1 MSKFKV
7 EIYNWVNYKEK
18 TEKFVFPK
26 LDEACDFVDKTQCWS
41 AKVFSD
47 EGLSVY
53 EKPPLTPKPVAP
65 PPAAPKPVAPPPA
78 APKIAVTP
86 EPKPVP
92 QPVKSKTTEYTK
104 ENSKTTSNVVSKT
117 AEVVKEQSKV
127 SISEPSKTTITVKEV
142 TAVGNIKTI
151 VSGNT
156 NVSTSGNVVAKESI
170 VSKIESEIIQLKKKW

>member
-53 EKPPLTPKPVAP
+53 EKPPLT
-65 PPAAPKPVAPPPA
+65 PKPVAPPPA